1 MRTTILSILVFIC
14 TYALKAQDSL
24 HPDVSE
30 LSSVDLYKLPAL
42 NNTLLQ
48 VRHKK
53 LDGKVGPLRF
63 AEQRDVSIVPQKHG
77 TWEQTQDNK
86 LVWRQRIL
94 SPNAY
99 TLNLGF
105 TQFYLPTSAKLYIY
119 NGDKSEIIGPL
130 TTADNDEHMQFW
142 TPMVRGEEIVVEL
155 QIDPEE
161 KDDLILELSRVNH
174 DFLDIQKSLSGSCN
188 VDVECGDTDGYP
200 LVDNYR
206 DIIKAVGAYTLGGR
220 DACSGTLVNNQRNDC
235 TPYFLTADHCGVRNN
250 SAPSIVIYWNYQ
262 NSTCRTP
269 DSFESGRIGDGLRN
283 QFNSGSVLKATLSD
297 SDITLIELDDPIDP
311 SLDLY
316 FAGWSREYELPDTT
330 ICIHHPGVEEKRISF
345 DFDPPVYDPT
355 GSDTTHIRVLD
366 WDIGTTEGGSSGS
379 GLFNTK
385 GQLIGQLTGGFAA
398 CGNNE
403 WDTYGWMDYSW
414 DKGPDA
420 STRLQPYLDPDNTG
434 VISLEGR
441 SCSYELDLDAF
452 SYEICS
458 SYLSTLEVRLQPSGA
473 YAGSISYS
481 LSGVPNGIDANLD
494 FTIGD
499 SSSENLLTISG
510 LENIGQQDFDIEIT
524 ITDGNN
530 EVTKVVNIDAYDMA
544 PTTPT
549 VIGPLDGL
557 EKAPLTVYFLLLP
570 RDVYQNQFQVA
581 TDSNFNDIIAEE
593 NVAISVFSVDNL
605 EQNTQYFWRARSL
618 NPCGA
623 SEWSDVS
630 TFRTTLQFCAV
641 VHSFDDAITIDDGP
655 ASVIISTASFPYL
668 TNISDVVVN
677 NINGKHTYLD
687 DLAVSLSYDGNTSAL
702 FSDICFSNDNFNL
715 GFSDASIIDEIDCP
729 ATDGR
734 IYKPDSPLSIFS
746 SSVGGG
752 DWTLTIDDTADN
764 DGGSLDSWSL
774 DICYTNPVA
783 PIIIPDNNIWSGCA
797 DSKISTEVYVDA
809 GVAIPNYDVVVID
822 NLGDEVPSTLEL
834 STTDDNL
841 MTLTVTPDISSSG
854 MVSIQLINADSGV
867 VEFFTLVM
875 LDITES
881 GSQPVVSIPAQG
893 STYNFNSL
901 RTIDW
906 NSNTFQ
912 GDYIVEISDDS
923 NFSNIV
929 FSLDGEGDNNV
940 DIDVTSFE
948 VNEYFLRVVNDT
960 DCGFIYS
967 ETIRFS
973 IDNTTAIE
981 SIDIQGVTVY
991 PNPSTGILFI
1001 QSDIDISS
1009 SDAVIIS
1016 ADGKMHIPYME
1027 YLSDQLTSVD
1037 LTDFADG
1044 VYFLQMT
1051 DGNRTI
1057 RKRIVVVE

>member
-14 TYALKAQDSL
+14 TYALTAQDSL

-48 VRHKK
+48 ARHKK

-77 TWEQTQDNK
+77 TWEQAQDNK

-105 TQFYLPTSAKLYIY
+105 TQFFLPTSAKLFIY

-142 TPMVRGEEIVVEL
+142 SPMVRGEEIVVEL
-155 QIDPEE
+155 QIDPDE

-188 VDVECGDTDGYP
+188 VDVECGDADGYP

-206 DIIKAVGAYTLGGR
+206 DIIRAVGAYTLQGL

-235 TPYFLTADHCGVRNN
+235 TPYFITADHCGIRNN

-269 DSFESGRIGDGLRN
+269 NGFESGRIGDGLRN
-283 QFNSGSVLKATLSD
+283 QFSSGSNLKARLSN
-297 SDITLIELDDPIDP
+297 SDIALIELDDPIDP

-316 FAGWSREYELPDTT
+316 LAGWSREYELPDTT

-355 GSDTTHIRVLD
+355 GSDTTHIRVRD
-366 WDIGTTEGGSSGS
+366 WDIGTTEAGSSGS

-385 GQLIGQLTGGFAA
+385 GQLIGQLTGGYAA

-403 WDTYGWMDYSW
+403 WDTYGWMDFSW
-414 DKGPDA
+414 DKGPNA
-420 STRLQPYLDPDNTG
+420 SSQLQPYLDPDNTG
-434 VISLEGR
+434 VISIEGK
-441 SCSYELDLDAF
+441 SCNNELNIETLSYEVC
-452 SYEICS
+452 SNKSIIEI
-458 SYLSTLEVRLQPSGA
+458 RLQPIGAFSGN
-473 YAGSISYS
+473 ISYTV
-481 LSGVPNGIDANLD
+481 SGVPNGLEANFD
-494 FTIGD
+494 FVIG
-499 SSSENLLTISG
+499 SSDSENQLTISG
-510 LENIGQQDFDIEIT
+510 LENIGQQIFDIEIS
-524 ITDGNN
+524 ITDGSN
-530 EVTKVVNIDAYDMA
+530 EVSKVVNIDVYDMA
-544 PTTPT
+544 PTTPI
-549 VIGPLDGL
+549 VIGPVDMT
-557 EKAPLTVYFLLLP
+557 EEAPLKVDLLLML

-581 TDSNFNDIIAEE
+581 TDSNFNDIIADE
-593 NVAISVFSVDNL
+593 NVTASNFLLDNL
-605 EQNTQYFWRARSL
+605 VQNTQYFWRARSI
-618 NPCGA
+618 NPCGE

-655 ASVIISTASFPYL
+655 ASVITSTASFPYL

-677 NINGKHTYLD
+677 NIIGKHSYLA
-687 DLAVSLSYDGNTSAL
+687 DLSVSLSFNGNTSAL

-715 GFSDASIIDEIDCP
+715 GFSDASIIDEIVCP

-746 SSVGGG
+746 NSAGG
-752 DWTLTIDDTADN
+752 DWTLTIDDTADD

-774 DICYTNPVA
+774 NICYTNPIA
-783 PIIIPDNNIWSGCA
+783 PIIIPNNNIWSGCA
-797 DSKISTEVYVDA
+797 DSEISADLYVDA
-809 GVAIPNYDVVVID
+809 GAAIANYDVVVID
-822 NLGDEVPSTLEL
+822 NLGDIVPSTLGV
-834 STTDDNL
+834 SNTDDNL
-841 MTLTVTPDISSSG
+841 MTLSVKPDISSSG
-854 MVSIQLINADSGV
+854 LANVLLINADSGAL
-867 VEFFTLVM
+867 EFFTTVM
-875 LDITES
+875 LDLSNSEE
-881 GSQPVVSIPAQG
+881 QPVVATPAQG
-893 STYNFNSL
+893 LIYNFNSL

-906 NSNTFQ
+906 ISDKFQ
-912 GDYIVEISDDS
+912 GDYIVEISVDS

-929 FSLDGEGDNNV
+929 FSSFGNGDSNIE
-940 DIDVTSFE
+940 IDVTAFE
-948 VNEYFLRVVNDT
+948 INEYFLRIGNFA
-960 DCGFIYS
+960 DCGLIYS
-967 ETIRFS
+967 ETTRFS
-973 IDNTTAIE
+973 IDNTTILENVKNQA
-981 SIDIQGVTVY
+981 VTVY
-991 PNPSTGILFI
+991 PNPTNGILYI
-1001 QSDIDISS
+1001 QSEIDIRK
-1009 SDAVIIS
+1009 SDAVIVS
-1016 ADGKMHIPYME
+1016 AADGKLHNPYME
-1027 YLSDQLTSVD
+1027 YLSDQMTSVD
-1037 LTDFADG
+1037 ISDYAGG

-1051 DGNRTI
+1051 NGNRTI
-1057 RKRIVVVE
+1057 TKRIVVIE